1 MQRNSQRAINP
12 ALSQGIIF
20 GVAFGAVCLAYN
32 LLNNLLNLDA
42 TSADVLNKLLI
53 VTLLVSS
60 GLVGL
65 RVAHETGEI
74 DTGIL
79 AAVVAS
85 VVSSAI
91 GLATLWIITFAFM
104 DIIRHNTIVM
114 EAAVQARQY
123 QNMDKLIVDD
133 AIGASFF
140 APMLSITLA
149 AGLGTLGALIGKLRL
164 CQTTASQRRNW

>member
-1 MQRNSQRAINP
+1 MQRSSQQAINP
-12 ALSQGIIF
+12 ALRQGVIF

-32 LLNNLLNLDA
+32 LLTNLLNLDA
-42 TSADVLNKLLI
+42 TSADVLNKLLLI
-53 VTLLVSS
+53 TLLVSS

-74 DTGIL
+74 DTGVL

-91 GLATLWIITFAFM
+91 GLATLWVITFAFM
-104 DIIRHNTIVM
+104 DIIRHNTVM
-114 EAAVQARQY
+114 EATSQAGQY

-149 AGLGTLGALIGKLRL
+149 AGLGTIGALIGKLRL
-164 CQTTASQRRNW
+164 CQTTASQRRSW